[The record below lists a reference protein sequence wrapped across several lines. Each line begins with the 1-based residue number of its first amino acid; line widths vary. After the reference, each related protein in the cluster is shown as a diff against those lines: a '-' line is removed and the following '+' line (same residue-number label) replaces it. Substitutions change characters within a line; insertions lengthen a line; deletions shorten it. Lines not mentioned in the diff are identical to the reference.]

1 MKRIFVSHP
10 FKDNPEINRK
20 IVDSIC
26 KELVKD
32 GYLPI
37 SPIHMFGFM
46 ENDDHRKEIM
56 SVCAELIE
64 MSDEVWVYGWSEGCN
79 FEAGTAEKIG
89 KPVKRFYDDVR

>member
-10 FKDNPEINRK
+10 FADNPEVNRK

-37 SPIHMFGFM
+37 SPIHLFGFM
-46 ENDDHRKEIM
+46 ENDDNRSDILK
-56 SVCAELIE
+56 VCSDLINLC
-64 MSDEVWVYGWSEGCN
+64 DEVWVYGWSEGCN
-79 FEAGTAEKIG
+79 LEAGIAEMIG